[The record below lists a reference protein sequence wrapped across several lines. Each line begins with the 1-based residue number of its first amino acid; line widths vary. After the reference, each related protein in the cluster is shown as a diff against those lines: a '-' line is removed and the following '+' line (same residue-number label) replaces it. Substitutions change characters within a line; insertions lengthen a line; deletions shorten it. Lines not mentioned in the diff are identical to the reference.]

1 MESQIKWEKDLKFA
15 LFRAKEDKKQVLL
28 FFHNPN

>member
-1 MESQIKWEKDLKFA
+1 MESQIKWEKDLKTA
-15 LFRAKEDKKQVLL
+15 IGRARAGKKQVLL